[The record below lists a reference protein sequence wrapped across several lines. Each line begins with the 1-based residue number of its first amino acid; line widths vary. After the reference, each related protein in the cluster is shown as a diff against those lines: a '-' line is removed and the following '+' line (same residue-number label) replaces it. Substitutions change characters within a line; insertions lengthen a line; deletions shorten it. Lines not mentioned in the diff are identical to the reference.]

1 MMKRL
6 LTILLLIS
14 SPAFGAAMGMDFN
27 NNGDIVTPN
36 VATGMLRTERFAVDT
51 NGNMVYCPT
60 NFDYTPRKN
69 TCTDGSRNGWTL
81 FKDSVPVGKTYVG
94 FKSVSGNYGSQ
105 SIEIY
110 WK

>member
-1 MMKRL
+1 MKRL

-27 NNGDIVTPN
+27 NNGDIITPN

-60 NFDYTPRKN
+60 NFDYTTKKQH
-69 TCTDGSRNGWTL
+69 L
-81 FKDSVPVGKTYVG
+81 H
-94 FKSVSGNYGSQ
+94 
-105 SIEIY
+105 
-110 WK
+110 